1 MARHVASHDSDLM
14 RTARGEQLNLLAL
27 ANKLFASIG
36 IPSVVLLAVDF
47 HDHLTMVTAVAIGMI
62 AVGYA
67 ALFLATLQRG
77 RTGEDRIFLWRS
89 VALLGILGTCWGILL
104 NALLPS
110 ASPAQRG
117 LLEAL
122 AVGFVSTP
130 LITTPEV
137 AAAIFWFPSAASGVA
152 LLVRER
158 PFDPYILVCFMG
170 YLGFTVT
177 ALVLWNRFTL
187 ERSIGRIVQ
196 ERQNETINVFLRSY
210 EEGGSDWLW
219 ETDADDRLR
228 APSARFREVAALAG
242 ERLADGRLLPD
253 LFPEDDG
260 PEGRSPIV
268 TLLDERAA
276 FRDLVLRVGNAT
288 PTRWWSLTGRPILDA
303 GGTFRGYRG
312 VGKDV
317 TEIRQAERQIRHLAH
332 HDSLTGLAN
341 RATFMGALEQVCFED
356 ADPGAGTA
364 ALFLLDLDRFK
375 NVNDTLGHPA
385 GDALLCMVAER
396 LRTSIRSEVVIAR
409 LGGDEF
415 GVLCVVR
422 DETEAIAIARRLVA
436 RVSTGYELAGT
447 RQSIGLSVGTV
458 LIDGASRRPDVA
470 LQHADL
476 ALYAAKEGGRGD
488 FQLFRP
494 SMLGQQPRRVELLRE
509 LEAAIRA
516 GGLALVYQPVF
527 DLQADHVA
535 AVEALCRWRHPT
547 LGEVSPATFIPL
559 AEENG
564 LIVELGEWVLGAA
577 CRAAQ
582 LLPADIRMA
591 VNVSPVQIKSGQFL
605 GHVERALAETGIAA
619 HRLDLEVTE
628 QTYLDAAPEVL
639 DTLRGLRTI
648 GCHLTLDDF
657 GVGYSALGYLAAFP
671 FDAFKLDAQFMRGVG
686 EDGKKASIV
695 RAVVALAAELKLQVT
710 AEGIETAEQKR
721 MLDGFGIR
729 FAQGFGLAR
738 PMQMAEVVRLVAG
751 ATAERAALA

>member
-1 MARHVASHDSDLM
+1 MAKHVASLDSDLM
-14 RTARGEQLNLLAL
+14 RTARGEQLNLLCL

-36 IPSVVLLAVDF
+36 IPSAALLTVDF
-47 HDHLTMVTAVAIGMI
+47 RHDVTAAMAAIIGLI
-62 AVGYA
+62 V
-67 ALFLATLQRG
+67 LFYLLLFIATLQRG
-77 RTGEDRIFLWRS
+77 RGGDDRIFLWRS
-89 VALLGILGTCWGILL
+89 VALLGLLGTCWGVLL
-104 NALLPS
+104 NALLP
-110 ASPAQRG
+110 AADPPQRG

-130 LITTPEV
+130 LITAPEI
-137 AAAIFWFPSAASGVA
+137 AAAIFWCPSAASGVL
-152 LLVRER
+152 LLVRGR
-158 PFDPYILVCFMG
+158 PFDPYILVCFLG

-196 ERQNETINVFLRSY
+196 QRQNETINVFLRSY

-219 ETDADDRLR
+219 ETDADDRLG

-242 ERLADGRLLPD
+242 ERLAAGRLLPD

-268 TLLDERAA
+268 TLLDEQAA

-288 PTRWWSLTGRPILDA
+288 PTRWWSVTGRPIFDA

-341 RATFMGALEQVCFED
+341 RATFMGALEQVCFD
-356 ADPGAGTA
+356 DGDPARGTA

-396 LRTSIRSEVVIAR
+396 LRTTIRSEVVIAR

-415 GVLCVVR
+415 GVLCEVR
-422 DETEAIAIARRLVA
+422 DEEEAITIARRLVA
-436 RVSTGYELAGT
+436 RVSTSYELAGT
-447 RQSIGLSVGTV
+447 RQSIGLSVGAV
-458 LIDGASRRPDVA
+458 LIDQASRRPDVA

-494 SMLGQQPRRVELLRE
+494 SMLGQQPRRVELNRALE
-509 LEAAIRA
+509 LAIRA
-516 GGLALVYQPVF
+516 GGLHLVYQPVF
-527 DLQADHVA
+527 DLQADRVA

-547 LGEVSPATFIPL
+547 LGDIAPATFIPL

-564 LIVELGEWVLGAA
+564 LIVELGDWVLGEA

-582 LLPADIRMA
+582 ELPAPIRVA
-591 VNVSPVQIKSGQFL
+591 VNVSPIQIKSGQFL
-605 GHVERALAETGIAA
+605 QHLERALAQSGLAA
-619 HRLDLEVTE
+619 QRLDLEVTE

-639 DTLRGLRTI
+639 DTLQGLRAI

-657 GVGYSALGYLAAFP
+657 GVGYSALSYLAAFP
-671 FDAFKLDAQFMRGVG
+671 FDAFKLDADFMRGVAEG
-686 EDGKKASIV
+686 GKKAAIV
-695 RAVVALAAELKLQVT
+695 RAVVGLAGELGLQVT

-721 MLDGFGIR
+721 MLEGFGIR
-729 FAQGFGLAR
+729 YAQGFGLAR
-738 PMQMAEVVRLVAG
+738 PMGMEKVAELL
-751 ATAERAALA
+751 AAAPVEKAAWV